1 MPATQSQAPQ
11 GALRL
16 VAAFEAF
23 KGLLVLAGACGLLSL
38 MHRDVYAL
46 ASRLIEHTHLNP
58 ASRYP
63 QIFLNAA
70 DNLHD
75 SRLLLL
81 ALGATAYAVIRLA
94 EAYGLF
100 KQRAWAEVLAA
111 LSGAIY
117 LPFELLAFG
126 RDASPLHAIL
136 LLANALVV
144 AVMVNALLR
153 RRKATSLNAT

>member
-1 MPATQSQAPQ
+1 MPAAQSQAPR

-23 KGLLVLAGACGLLSL
+23 KGLLVLAGASGLLSL

-46 ASRLIEHTHLNP
+46 ASQPIEHTHLNP

-63 QIFLNAA
+63 QIFLYAA

-75 SRLLLL
+75 SPLLLL
-81 ALGATAYAVIRLA
+81 ALGATAYSGIRLT

-117 LPFELLAFG
+117 LPFEPSAG
-126 RDASPLHAIL
+126 K
-136 LLANALVV
+136 
-144 AVMVNALLR
+144 R
-153 RRKATSLNAT
+153 RAP